1 MVGAGGPTDEG
12 TESNGIPRDPSGH
25 SFYHALQISK
35 SAQRQVPLFNMKIVN
50 FVLLLIAAALC
61 IQAVTHE
68 AETGDTVDLG
78 SVVGESAG
86 VGRRGGL
93 ISSGSFVLMSPGAN
107 RAGNDEEE

>member
-1 MVGAGGPTDEG
+1 MG
-12 TESNGIPRDPSGH
+12 T
-25 SFYHALQISK
+25 
-35 SAQRQVPLFNMKIVN
+35 LFTKMKVVN

-107 RAGNDEEE
+107 RAGNDEEELGASNVVIKSDKTRNTRSALGIVG